1 MLFGADVRCFNYG
14 LNTSRGADISV
25 LHKDQRVLFAT
36 GTGVYFRDF
45 VAVCLTVAY
54 GLPGEVDL

>member
-1 MLFGADVRCFNYG
+1 MLFGADVRCLYHG
-14 LNTSRGADISV
+14 LNTPRGADISV
-25 LHKDQRVLFAT
+25 LYKDQRVLFVT
-36 GTGVYFRDF
+36 VTGVYCRDF